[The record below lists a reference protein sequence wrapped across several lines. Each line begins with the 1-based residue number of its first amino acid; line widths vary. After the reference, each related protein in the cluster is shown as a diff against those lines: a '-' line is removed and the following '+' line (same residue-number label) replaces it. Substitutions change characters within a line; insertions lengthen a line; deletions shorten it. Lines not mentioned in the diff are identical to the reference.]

1 MGFLNVDTVDLLS
14 RRVVD
19 VAATTRGVRVYLKN
33 DDEQPL
39 SISTFKVNV
48 NFFLQVIL

>member
-1 MGFLNVDTVDLLS
+1 MGFLNVDTQDLLS

-19 VAATTRGVRVYLKN
+19 VAATTRGVRVYLKS

-39 SISTFKVNV
+39 PISSFKDYVNLFV
-48 NFFLQVIL
+48 QVPL